1 MIRKHP
7 GPGVRPGRHRRVPG
21 GTGRPMGQR
30 LEYLRRSG
38 FFITG
43 SILLTILVL
52 MALAPQLFTFG
63 KDPRACDLY
72 QARKGISAAHWLGTD
87 LQGCDYYANV
97 VYGARVSLTIGLIA
111 MVGVLI
117 IGVIV
122 GRWPDTSEA
131 SPIPRSPG

>member
-1 MIRKHP
+1 MSDPVNTP
-7 GPGVRPGRHRRVPG
+7 GPVSGPDATAESLAEQADLWGNAWK
-21 GTGRPMGQR
+21 
-30 LEYLRRSG
+30 YLRRSG

-87 LQGCDYYANV
+87 LQGC
-97 VYGARVSLTIGLIA
+97 
-111 MVGVLI
+111 
-117 IGVIV
+117 
-122 GRWPDTSEA
+122 
-131 SPIPRSPG
+131 